1 MGVLKALTG
10 FIRGGEWVVLLKS
23 KGVLKILRGSF
34 REPRGILESL
44 GGA

>member
-1 MGVLKALTG
+1 MGVLKALKG
-10 FIRGGEWVVLLKS
+10 FFKGGEGVVLLKS
-23 KGVLKILRGSF
+23 KGVLKILRGSC